1 MAVIRCPACGKPNP
15 DFLDICQYC
24 DTPLHEPAA
33 PAAGAAAPAASQ
45 PAAPEGGEPEQELL
59 ARLRSASTTPEE
71 EAEAQPI
78 SEIPDWL
85 SRLGGLEGG
94 PEATPAQPGAETS
107 ESASKVA
114 SWLDSLRSEEP
125 KEKAESRDWYWTGTQ
140 GEAEPSAAKEA
151 APAPTGELPDWL
163 RAIGPSETGQAAPA
177 TDESAG
183 LPDWLQGVSAA
194 STAAKPEPPQPLP
207 PSPKAPA
214 AAPAEELP
222 EWLQGLPAA
231 APAEAGPAQ
240 PPAAAPSPFA
250 AMPAE
255 ELPEWLQGLPAA
267 APPETA
273 PTPHAEP
280 LPAQPLAQP
289 ATTSPFVAEPSA
301 PGEGPFAA
309 EAVPGDELPD
319 WLRTMGS
326 AAPSEEAAPALGEV
340 PDWLQSFDSAIPEQP
355 PVAPL
360 AAAIPP
366 AAAPAPEE
374 ELPDWLA
381 TLGAGTQAVPSMPP
395 AEARPTAWLGTPGA
409 APEGPAIISHET
421 PAEEQPEWLR
431 DLGASPA
438 APEAAASA
446 AAAASEE
453 QPEWLRSLGVA
464 TPPSQPEGAPPVEA
478 AAGAEQP
485 EWLRGLG
492 TAATIPAGEAPG
504 APAAPLGAGE
514 TTLPAGTEA
523 AKLPSWLSNL
533 APARPAPV
541 AGVHLAPVALPSWL
555 EAMRP
560 VEVQRPTITP
570 EVDDYEETVG
580 VLAGLHG
587 VLRPQPAVTQPGKT
601 ATQVHKLAIS
611 DAQAKQ
617 TDLLVRT
624 LAEGTQAHPA
634 AKRSFWMAL
643 PLARLAV
650 FAVLFVAFVA
660 PLIFPEAKGF
670 YTPAPSWN
678 QAAQDAYNLVNDLSP
693 AEPVLVAFDYDPA
706 QAGELDP
713 LAQAIITNLQRHSV
727 PVVGISTSP
736 VGAATGEALLSRV
749 FADPAAYGS
758 QYMNLGYL
766 PGGPV
771 GMLELTSGLK
781 PLFAADY
788 RGHDTKFVWDTTFLT
803 RTQQLSSFGAIVLV
817 SATPDT
823 VRAWVEQL
831 QYASPR
837 PAIVAAVSAGAE
849 PLVRPYYDPEPAK
862 AQIRGL
868 VSGILGA
875 AQYERQS
882 GAAGVASGEMWDVL
896 GWGLVAIIVVL
907 VVGTLFYGVTGLL
920 SRQKR

>member
-1 MAVIRCPACGKPNP
+1 
-15 DFLDICQYC
+15 
-24 DTPLHEPAA
+24 
-33 PAAGAAAPAASQ
+33 
-45 PAAPEGGEPEQELL
+45 
-59 ARLRSASTTPEE
+59 
-71 EAEAQPI
+71 
-78 SEIPDWL
+78 
-85 SRLGGLEGG
+85 
-94 PEATPAQPGAETS
+94 
-107 ESASKVA
+107 
-114 SWLDSLRSEEP
+114 
-125 KEKAESRDWYWTGTQ
+125 
-140 GEAEPSAAKEA
+140 
-151 APAPTGELPDWL
+151 
-163 RAIGPSETGQAAPA
+163 
-177 TDESAG
+177 
-183 LPDWLQGVSAA
+183 
-194 STAAKPEPPQPLP
+194 
-207 PSPKAPA
+207 
-214 AAPAEELP
+214 
-222 EWLQGLPAA
+222 
-231 APAEAGPAQ
+231 
-240 PPAAAPSPFA
+240 
-250 AMPAE
+250 
-255 ELPEWLQGLPAA
+255 
-267 APPETA
+267 
-273 PTPHAEP
+273 
-280 LPAQPLAQP
+280 
-289 ATTSPFVAEPSA
+289 
-301 PGEGPFAA
+301 
-309 EAVPGDELPD
+309 
-319 WLRTMGS
+319 
-326 AAPSEEAAPALGEV
+326 
-340 PDWLQSFDSAIPEQP
+340 
-355 PVAPL
+355 
-360 AAAIPP
+360 
-366 AAAPAPEE
+366 
-374 ELPDWLA
+374 
-381 TLGAGTQAVPSMPP
+381 
-395 AEARPTAWLGTPGA
+395 
-409 APEGPAIISHET
+409 
-421 PAEEQPEWLR
+421 
-431 DLGASPA
+431 
-438 APEAAASA
+438 
-446 AAAASEE
+446 
-453 QPEWLRSLGVA
+453 
-464 TPPSQPEGAPPVEA
+464 VEA

-485 EWLRGLG
+485 EWLRELG
-492 TAATIPAGEAPG
+492 AAATLPGGEAPG
-504 APAAPLGAGE
+504 GPAAPLGAGE
-514 TTLPAGTEA
+514 ATLPAGTEA
-523 AKLPSWLSNL
+523 AKLPGWLSNL
-533 APARPAPV
+533 APAKPAPV

-587 VLRPQPAVTQPGKT
+587 VLRPQPAVTQPGKS

-617 TDLLVRT
+617 ADLLVRT

-650 FAVLFVAFVA
+650 FAVLFVAFVT

-670 YTPAPSWN
+670 YTPAPRWN
-678 QAAQDAYNLVNDLSP
+678 QAAQDAYNVVNDLSP

-713 LAQAIITNLQRHSV
+713 LAQAIISNLQRHSV

-749 FADPAAYGS
+749 FTDTAAYGS
-758 QYMNLGYL
+758 QYVNLGYL

-788 RGHDTKFVWDTTFLT
+788 RGNDTKWVWDTTFLS

-896 GWGLVAIIVVL
+896 GWGLVAIIVML
-907 VVGTLFYGVTGLL
+907 IVGTLFYGVTGLL